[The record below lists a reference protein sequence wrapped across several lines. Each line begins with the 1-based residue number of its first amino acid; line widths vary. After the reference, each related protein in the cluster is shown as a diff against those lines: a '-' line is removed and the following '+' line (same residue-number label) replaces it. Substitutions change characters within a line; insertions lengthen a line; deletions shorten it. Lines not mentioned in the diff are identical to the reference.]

1 MTKDVLLKIVGL
13 HYDTFAPEAD
23 EETEPIEVIVPAP
36 YYLKN
41 NKHYIVYD
49 EAVEGMMGTIKSKI
63 KITGEEKL
71 EMMKSGI
78 TNTHMIFEKD
88 KIHMT
93 EYATPYGELLVG
105 VYTKDMKVEREKII
119 AADGATVYMR
129 DKVNEF
135 DDETFDLWMKY
146 HLAICER
153 MDLIGATN
161 HSLDILKKI

>member
-23 EETEPIEVIVPAP
+23 EETEPIEVIVPAS

-49 EAVEGMMGTIKSKI
+49 DAVEGMMGTIKSKI

-105 VYTKDMKVEREKII
+105 VYTKDMKVDVTEDMIDVSIAYALDANGEKV
-119 AADGATVYMR
+119 ADCNIL
-129 DKVNEF
+129 VNIKANGKEK
-135 DDETFDLWMKY
+135 DRSE
-146 HLAICER
+146 
-153 MDLIGATN
+153 
-161 HSLDILKKI
+161 